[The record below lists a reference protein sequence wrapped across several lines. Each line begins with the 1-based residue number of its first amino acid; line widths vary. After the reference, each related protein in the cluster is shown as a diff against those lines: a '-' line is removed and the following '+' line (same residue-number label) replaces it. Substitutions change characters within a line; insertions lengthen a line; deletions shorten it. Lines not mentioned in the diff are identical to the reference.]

1 MKLAIAEAIGTS
13 FYAGYM
19 PKAPGTAG
27 AAVGVLVVYL
37 LHRFAYFNSYDL
49 GWFVLVALVPCI
61 WASNVLIE
69 ALNSKDPQCI
79 VADEVL
85 GQMVSFIGV
94 DLSKPLSYLV
104 AFGLF
109 RAFDIWKPYPVNL
122 FERLPGGYGVMM
134 DDLMAGIYAAG
145 VMYLLRHFLN
155 LPL

>member
-13 FYAGYM
+13 LYAGYM

-27 AAVGVLVVYL
+27 AAVGVVLVYL
-37 LHRFAYFNSYDL
+37 LHRFAHCNSYDM
-49 GWFVLVALVPCI
+49 GWLVLAAMAPCI
-61 WASNVLIE
+61 WASNVLIA
-69 ALNSKDPQCI
+69 ALKSKDPQCI

-85 GQMVSFIGV
+85 GQMLSFVGA
-94 DLSKPLSYLV
+94 DLSSPLSYLV

-134 DDLMAGIYAAG
+134 DDLMAGLYSAG
-145 VMYLLRHFLN
+145 VMYLLRHFVN